1 MVRLR
6 INQLILANFL
16 SYRHA
21 VINLGDLTALVGVN
35 ASGKSNAVAALKLL
49 RDIVPYGLP
58 TALARRGGYD
68 QMRHRTER
76 GRPLDSGITVK
87 FQSYPDFPESV
98 YELQFGAVRGG
109 KYRVRL
115 ERGMIHGPDGTL
127 EFEHKDELLDI
138 VERSARDGGPAR
150 RETYP
155 IPAGQSAVTRLIGS
169 LGGYSLYQMLTT
181 LQVVEINPTR
191 IGDLQ
196 DPDSTETL
204 APDGSNA
211 ASYVQLLSN
220 QERAALVDE
229 LASLVPGIV
238 QIGTKTFSDK
248 VTLTFTQETESG
260 ERRQFFAKQM
270 SDGTLRAF
278 GILLAM
284 ARRRSRTSLLAVE
297 EPETAIHL
305 GALRTLVDLLQ
316 QHAQDVQVLMTTH
329 SADIIDA
336 LAMDQLRVVHGSDGT
351 SRVSSIAEHTKALLQ
366 QELMTPGELLRSDA
380 LDPATA

>member
-1 MVRLR
+1 MR
-6 INQLILANFL
+6 INQLVLTNFL

-21 VINLGDLTALVGVN
+21 VIDLGDLTALVGVN

-98 YELQFGAVRGG
+98 YELQFGAVRG

-115 ERGMIHGPDGTL
+115 ERGTIHGPDGTL
-127 EFEHKDELLDI
+127 EFEHKDELLHI
-138 VERSARDGGPAR
+138 TER
-150 RETYP
+150 RESDGVDDRVEAYP
-155 IPAGQSAVTRLIGS
+155 IPAGQSAVARLIGA
-169 LGGYSLYQMLTT
+169 LGGYSLYQMLTS

-220 QERAALVDE
+220 HERAALVDE

-238 QIGTKTFSDK
+238 QIGTRTFSDK

-270 SDGTLRAF
+270 SDGTLRAL

-284 ARRRSRTSLLAVE
+284 ARRRSRTSLLAIE

-305 GALRTLVDLLQ
+305 GALRTLVELLQ

-336 LAMDQLRVVHGSDGT
+336 LAMDQLRVVHGSDGA
-351 SRVSSIAEHTKALLQ
+351 SRVSSLAEHTKALLQ